1 MMQIY
6 CYLTILQIEITFL
19 YRHMTIFNFLSKLM
33 DTLIDRIKMI
43 IEAKGYSPR
52 AFAIAIGFNYS
63 TLNNYLTGRRST
75 IDSELIEKV
84 LTSFDDISA
93 EWLLR
98 GKGDILIQ
106 KEETEP
112 GMDKLKSIVYTI
124 ANLQDEINEKTML
137 TQRLLEENQKLK
149 GELAMLKN
157 ERNIG

>member
-1 MMQIY
+1 MI
-6 CYLTILQIEITFL
+6 
-19 YRHMTIFNFLSKLM
+19 N
-33 DTLIDRIKMI
+33 RIKEVI
-43 IEAKGYSPR
+43 ALSGLSDR
-52 AFAIAIGFNYS
+52 AFAIKCGIKQN
-63 TLNNYLTGRRST
+63 TLSRQFGGVSEVSAST
-75 IDSELIEKV
+75 INAILDNYEE
-84 LTSFDDISA
+84 ISA

-98 GKGDILIQ
+98 GKGSMLLQ

>member
-1 MMQIY
+1 M
-6 CYLTILQIEITFL
+6 LS
-19 YRHMTIFNFLSKLM
+19 IFGYINFIVNFM
-33 DTLIDRIKMI
+33 IDRIKEVI
-43 IEAKGYSPR
+43 AYSGLSDR
-52 AFAIAIGFNYS
+52 AFALKCGIKQN
-63 TLNNYLTGRRST
+63 TLSRQLGGVSEVSAST
-75 IDSELIEKV
+75 INTILDNYQE
-84 LTSFDDISA
+84 ISA

-98 GKGDILIQ
+98 GKGSMLLQ

-124 ANLQDEINEKTML
+124 ANLQDEINEKTVL

>member
-1 MMQIY
+1 MI
-6 CYLTILQIEITFL
+6 
-19 YRHMTIFNFLSKLM
+19 N
-33 DTLIDRIKMI
+33 RIKEVI
-43 IEAKGYSPR
+43 ALSGLSDR
-52 AFAIAIGFNYS
+52 AFAIKCGIKQN
-63 TLNNYLTGRRST
+63 TLSRQLGGVSEVSAST
-75 IDSELIEKV
+75 INAILDNYEE
-84 LTSFDDISA
+84 ISA

-98 GKGDILIQ
+98 GKGSMLLQ

>member
-1 MMQIY
+1 M
-6 CYLTILQIEITFL
+6 
-19 YRHMTIFNFLSKLM
+19 
-33 DTLIDRIKMI
+33 IDRIKEVI
-43 IEAKGYSPR
+43 AYSGLSDR
-52 AFAIAIGFNYS
+52 AFALKCGIKQN
-63 TLNNYLTGRRST
+63 TLSRQLGGVSEVSAST
-75 IDSELIEKV
+75 INAILDNYQE
-84 LTSFDDISA
+84 ISA

-98 GKGDILIQ
+98 GKGSMLLQI
-106 KEETEP
+106 EETEP

>member
-6 CYLTILQIEITFL
+6 RYLTILQILKPIYIVKWQYLTF
-19 YRHMTIFNFLSKLM
+19 IDKFM
-33 DTLIDRIKMI
+33 DTLIGRIKMI

-52 AFAIAIGFNYS
+52 AFAMAIEFNYS

-75 IDSELIEKV
+75 IDSELIEKI

-98 GKGDILIQ
+98 SKGDMFIQ
-106 KEETEP
+106 KQETEP
-112 GMDKLKSIVYTI
+112 GMEKLKSIVFTI
-124 ANLQDEINEKTML
+124 ANLQDEINEKTVL

-149 GELAMLKN
+149 GELAILKN

>member
-1 MMQIY
+1 MI
-6 CYLTILQIEITFL
+6 
-19 YRHMTIFNFLSKLM
+19 N
-33 DTLIDRIKMI
+33 RIKEVI
-43 IEAKGYSPR
+43 ALSGLSDR
-52 AFAIAIGFNYS
+52 AFAIKCGIKQN
-63 TLNNYLTGRRST
+63 TLSRQLGGVSEVSAST
-75 IDSELIEKV
+75 INAILDNYEE
-84 LTSFDDISA
+84 ISA

-98 GKGDILIQ
+98 GKGSMLLQ

-157 ERNIG
+157 ERNIV

>member
-1 MMQIY
+1 MI
-6 CYLTILQIEITFL
+6 
-19 YRHMTIFNFLSKLM
+19 N
-33 DTLIDRIKMI
+33 RIKEVI
-43 IEAKGYSPR
+43 ALSGLSDR
-52 AFAIAIGFNYS
+52 VFAIKCGIKQN
-63 TLNNYLTGRRST
+63 TLSRQLGGVSEVSAST
-75 IDSELIEKV
+75 INAILDNYEE
-84 LTSFDDISA
+84 ISA

-98 GKGDILIQ
+98 GKGSMLLQ

>member
-1 MMQIY
+1 MI
-6 CYLTILQIEITFL
+6 
-19 YRHMTIFNFLSKLM
+19 N
-33 DTLIDRIKMI
+33 RIKEVI
-43 IEAKGYSPR
+43 ALSGLSDR
-52 AFAIAIGFNYS
+52 AFAIKCGIKQN
-63 TLNNYLTGRRST
+63 TLSRQLGGVSEVSAST
-75 IDSELIEKV
+75 INAILDNYEE
-84 LTSFDDISA
+84 ISA

-98 GKGDILIQ
+98 GKGSMLLQ
-106 KEETEP
+106 NEETEP

>member
-1 MMQIY
+1 
-6 CYLTILQIEITFL
+6 
-19 YRHMTIFNFLSKLM
+19 MTIFNFLSKLM

-75 IDSELIEKV
+75 IDSELIEKA

-98 GKGDILIQ
+98 GKGSMLLQ

>member
-1 MMQIY
+1 
-6 CYLTILQIEITFL
+6 
-19 YRHMTIFNFLSKLM
+19 M

-75 IDSELIEKV
+75 IDSELIEKA

-98 GKGDILIQ
+98 GKGSMLLQ

>member
-1 MMQIY
+1 M
-6 CYLTILQIEITFL
+6 
-19 YRHMTIFNFLSKLM
+19 
-33 DTLIDRIKMI
+33 IDRIKEVI
-43 IEAKGYSPR
+43 AYSGLSDR
-52 AFAIAIGFNYS
+52 AFALKCGIKQNTLSRQLGGVSEVS
-63 TLNNYLTGRRST
+63 TST
-75 IDSELIEKV
+75 INAILDNYQE
-84 LTSFDDISA
+84 ISA

-98 GKGDILIQ
+98 GTDSMLIQ

-124 ANLQDEINEKTML
+124 ANLQDEINEKTVL

>member
-1 MMQIY
+1 MINRFKEV
-6 CYLTILQIEITFL
+6 IA
-19 YRHMTIFNFLSKLM
+19 LSGLS
-33 DTLIDRIKMI
+33 D
-43 IEAKGYSPR
+43 R
-52 AFAIAIGFNYS
+52 AFAIKCGIKQN
-63 TLNNYLTGRRST
+63 TLSRQLGGVSEVSAST
-75 IDSELIEKV
+75 INAILDNYEE
-84 LTSFDDISA
+84 ISA

-98 GKGDILIQ
+98 GKGSMLLQ

>member
-75 IDSELIEKV
+75 IDSELIEKA

-98 GKGDILIQ
+98 GKGSMLLQ

>member
-1 MMQIY
+1 MI
-6 CYLTILQIEITFL
+6 
-19 YRHMTIFNFLSKLM
+19 N
-33 DTLIDRIKMI
+33 RIKEVI
-43 IEAKGYSPR
+43 ALSGLSDR
-52 AFAIAIGFNYS
+52 AFAIKCGIKQN
-63 TLNNYLTGRRST
+63 TLSRQLGGVSEVSAST
-75 IDSELIEKV
+75 INAILDNYEE
-84 LTSFDDISA
+84 ISA

-98 GKGDILIQ
+98 GKGSMLLQ

-124 ANLQDEINEKTML
+124 ANLQDEIDEKTML